1 MIVVF
6 VCKDVR
12 SDLKPSFVDIYAFV
26 DVYVY
31 VFC

>member
-12 SDLKPSFVDIYAFV
+12 SDLKHSFVDIHAFV
-26 DVYVY
+26 DVYV
-31 VFC
+31 FC